1 MATQE
6 FYIRNEAETEARG
19 PFNIEQL
26 VSLAAAG
33 QVTNET
39 LCYDAT
45 TEAWAPL
52 ASNEELRA
60 AVFPEKNK
68 LTIKKDIKIATLN
81 KPTENNAPITVDDML
96 AAAEGRTA
104 DTKGRSDPMIAMARA
119 AKIGMWIAVLTLIV
133 AAAGEILPAAEAIQA
148 GDWGKMAA
156 QPLAVLG
163 AIDLLLAI
171 CLAMG
176 MVTIYPFIRFRA
188 MLGLGFIGFIF
199 YTQGLQLPMMA
210 AILGAIGL
218 YFCTIVTD
226 FLAIL
231 IVGLAALL
239 GMGAMTYHLL
249 SV

>member
-6 FYIRNEAETEARG
+6 FYIRNEAETDARG

-52 ASNEELRA
+52 SSNEELRA
-60 AVFPEKNK
+60 AVFPEKTK
-68 LTIKKDIKIATLN
+68 LTIKKDLKIATLN
-81 KPTENNAPITVDDML
+81 KPADANAPITVDDML

-119 AKIGMWIAVLTLIV
+119 AKIGMWVTTVALVI
-133 AAAGEILPAAEAIQA
+133 AAAGELLPAAEAIQEA
-148 GDWGKMAA
+148 DLKKLAM
-156 QPLAVLG
+156 QPLAILG
-163 AIDLLLAI
+163 ALDLLLAV
-171 CLAMG
+171 CLVMG
-176 MVTIYPFIRFRA
+176 MVAIYPFLRFRA
-188 MLGLGFIGFIF
+188 ALGLGFMGFVF
-199 YTQGLQLPMMA
+199 YVQGQELPLIA
-210 AILGAIGL
+210 LAVGTVGL
-218 YFCTIVTD
+218 YFCTVVTD
-226 FLAIL
+226 FLAVMIA
-231 IVGLAALL
+231 GLAALL
-239 GMGAMTYHLL
+239 GMTALTYFLL